1 MKKFGNTRFEYDANG
16 LRRKKGNKEYVWSG
30 DRLLYEK
37 EDGEITTRYFYDAS
51 GIAGYNYRGGEF
63 KFRKNLQGDII
74 GIIDNTGTLLGTY
87 EYDAWGNCTAT
98 KVIIS
103 GTSLVLSMNPF
114 RYRGY
119 YFDSE
124 TGLYYLQSRY
134 YDPKTGRFIS
144 PDAYS
149 YLEPDTV
156 NGLNLYS
163 YCNNNPV
170 MNVDPDG
177 HLVLSIG
184 AIIFAGAMGALFG
197 AVARTYG
204 VVKNGGSAREAAGA
218 FVGGAITGFFSGI
231 AMALGGGMALA
242 GASAVAL
249 MGGTVG
255 MMGIG
260 FGVGIGAYYA
270 ETGIART
277 KSNFSDAMRQ
287 GAKTAIDLGG
297 GFVIGAAF
305 GLFGG
310 YNSLKLGNGV
320 KDSISNSISIYNSV
334 GLNAG
339 LTAIGRGMV
348 SYLYVNCTYML
359 LRSFFK
365 NLFMRL
371 FNI

>member
-103 GTSLVLSMNPF
+103 GTSMVLSMNPF

-149 YLEPDTV
+149 YLEPETV

-170 MNVDPDG
+170 MYADPSG
-177 HLVLSIG
+177 HIAFLAILLLGILGGAAAGGVIG
-184 AIIFAGAMGALFG
+184 GVS
-197 AVARTYG
+197 AVARGDSFWSG
-204 VVKNGGSAREAAGA
+204 VASGALLGG
-218 FVGGAITGFFSGI
+218 
-231 AMALGGGMALA
+231 ALGGALALGGATMLAVAGKTVEGFIVASSLAAKTGLLLGSAALSVAMSAGAGMGAYAIRESMNGREIYTSEMLRQGLNAGIKGGIAFITGMALA
-242 GASAVAL
+242 
-249 MGGTVG
+249 
-255 MMGIG
+255 
-260 FGVGIGAYYA
+260 
-270 ETGIART
+270 
-277 KSNFSDAMRQ
+277 
-287 GAKTAIDLGG
+287 TA
-297 GFVIGAAF
+297 
-305 GLFGG
+305 GL
-310 YNSLKLGNGV
+310 YNSLIKGA
-320 KDSISNSISIYNSV
+320 KIISKARTIKMI
-334 GLNAG
+334 
-339 LTAIGRGMV
+339 V
-348 SYLYVNCTYML
+348 STTLQL
-359 LRSFFK
+359 PW
-365 NLFMRL
+365 RL
-371 FNI
+371 ALDGWKI